1 MMRGLIGGAVVA
13 LIAIVA
19 FFMATGEMQQTISDK
34 DSQISA
40 LSQQVAQLAAE
51 NERLKS
57 ALAKVEAEQERLA
70 RQNEEMRRTLAT
82 IKATGKLPASGLPP
96 K

>member
-1 MMRGLIGGAVVA
+1 MMRGFIGGAVVA
-13 LIAIVA
+13 LIAMVA

-34 DSQISA
+34 DSQIGA
-40 LSQQVAQLAAE
+40 LSKQVAQLVAE

-57 ALAKVEAEQERLA
+57 ALAKVEAEQERMA

-82 IKATGKLPASGLPP
+82 IKATGKVPGSGLPP